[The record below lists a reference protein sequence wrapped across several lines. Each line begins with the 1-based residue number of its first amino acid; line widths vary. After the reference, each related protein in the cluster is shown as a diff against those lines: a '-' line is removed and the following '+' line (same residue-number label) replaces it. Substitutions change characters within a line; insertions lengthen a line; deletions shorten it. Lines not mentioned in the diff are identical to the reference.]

1 MSSEAKKPKQ
11 IQIEAPKDLKPTYS
25 NFAIIHHNYNEI
37 VIDFAHLMPNLPQA
51 QVQSRIVMTPYHA
64 KLLLQALTHNLQNYE
79 KRFGEIKMRGS
90 GLPDRPPMGF
100 DPTQVH

>member
-1 MSSEAKKPKQ
+1 MTDKKQSRPIQVEASK
-11 IQIEAPKDLKPTYS
+11 ELKPTYS

-37 VIDFAHLMPNLPQA
+37 VIDFAHILPQLPQA
-51 QVQSRIVMTPYHA
+51 QVQNRIVMSPYHA

-90 GLPDRPPMGF
+90 GLPERPPMGF

>member
-1 MSSEAKKPKQ
+1 MSDSRKPKQ
-11 IQIEAPKDLKPTYS
+11 IQVESPKDMKPTYS

-37 VIDFAHLMPNLPQA
+37 VIDFAHIMPNMPQA
-51 QVQSRIVMTPYHA
+51 QVQMRVVMTPYHA

-79 KRFGEIKMRGS
+79 KRFGEIKMRGA
-90 GLPDRPPMGF
+90 GMPERPPMGF